1 MGANHKVYQWFERL
15 RESWVV
21 RFWLVR
27 GAILL
32 LVFLILLIV
41 IFDMNWL
48 SIVVT
53 VLIPVVVAVAF
64 ISLIASLSDLIKT
77 FRK

>member
-1 MGANHKVYQWFERL
+1 MGEHHKMHQWFERL
-15 RESWVV
+15 RESWAV
-21 RFWLVR
+21 RFWVVR

-48 SIVVT
+48 SIVLT
-53 VLIPVVVAVAF
+53 AFILVVAVVIFFNVVGSLNDF
-64 ISLIASLSDLIKT
+64 IST
-77 FRK
+77 FKK